1 MPRDPRAYL
10 WDAREAA
17 VHAMEFVRGKSF
29 EEFQRELLLR
39 SAVERQLEVLGE
51 ALNQL
56 AKVAPDLAQ
65 QVPDLRRIV
74 AFRNILIHG
83 YAVVNHELVWRAIHE
98 NLPGLVAALNRLLDD
113 AGRGSR

>member
-1 MPRDPRAYL
+1 MPRDPRVYL

-17 VHAMEFVRGKSF
+17 GHALEFVRGKSF
-29 EEFQRELLLR
+29 EEFGRELLLR

-65 QVPDLRRIV
+65 QVPDLRRII

-83 YAVVNHELVWRAIHE
+83 YAVVNQDLVWRAIHE
-98 NLPGLVAALNRLLDD
+98 NLPELVAALDRLLGA
-113 AGRGSR
+113 AGPAPR

>member
-17 VHAMEFVRGKSF
+17 GHALEFVRGKSF
-29 EEFQRELLLR
+29 EEFGRELLLR

-51 ALNQL
+51 ALSQL

-65 QVPDLRRIV
+65 QVPCRRE
-74 AFRNILIHG
+74 R
-83 YAVVNHELVWRAIHE
+83 
-98 NLPGLVAALNRLLDD
+98 
-113 AGRGSR
+113 AGRLDVARRRRARWACSGSACRG